1 MSLVAFAIAFP
12 VADDEEEA
20 SPKVG
25 SNLLFQQLNEI
36 LKREI
41 TKEVKNDSLEIGDK
55 YTANDGTFQIQIQQ
69 FSTNQG
75 FPVFFKPHDEEVLD
89 DKEIV
94 ALVSDFDGSSEY
106 EIKKDDSGEVEE
118 VKKEDSKSKVE
129 TTPKEVSESTTISS
143 STSSSSTITSK
154 KSEDSESSTGKTII
168 AKVVES
174 TSTQTTPSTTTNKQE
189 KIPSEIAE
197 KPLILT
203 HI

>member
-129 TTPKEVSESTTISS
+129 TTPKEVSESTTISL
-143 STSSSSTITSK
+143 STITSK
-154 KSEDSESSTGKTII
+154 KSEDSESTTGKTII

-174 TSTQTTPSTTTNKQE
+174 TSTQTTPSTTTNKLA
-189 KIPSEIAE
+189 KIPSEFTE

>member
-75 FPVFFKPHDEEVLD
+75 FPVFFKPNDKEVLD

-129 TTPKEVSESTTISS
+129 TTPKKVSESTTI
-143 STSSSSTITSK
+143 SSSTITSK
-154 KSEDSESSTGKTII
+154 KSEDSESTTGKTII